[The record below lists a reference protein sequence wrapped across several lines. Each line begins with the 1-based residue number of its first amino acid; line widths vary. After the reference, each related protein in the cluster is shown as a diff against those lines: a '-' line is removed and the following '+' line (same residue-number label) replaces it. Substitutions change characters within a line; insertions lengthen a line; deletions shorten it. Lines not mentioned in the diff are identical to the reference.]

1 MAKALLKKEK
11 WTLTFDRRLK
21 SAVVREARRQ
31 GVYPTQVLESLV
43 TEKFDP
49 FGQTNIKD
57 EPAYVRRLRRKDRDG
72 SDEEFLEDIRR
83 WEKINF
89 LSLS

>member
-1 MAKALLKKEK
+1 MAKALSKKEK
-11 WTLTFDRRLK
+11 WTITFDRRLK

-43 TEKFDP
+43 KEKFNP
-49 FGQTNIKD
+49 FGHTNIKD

-72 SDEEFLEDIRR
+72 SDEKFLEDIRR
-83 WEKINF
+83 WEKIN
-89 LSLS
+89 S

>member
-21 SAVVREARRQ
+21 SAVVREARRR

-43 TEKFDP
+43 KEKFNP
-49 FGQTNIKD
+49 FGHTNIKD
-57 EPAYVRRLRRKDRDG
+57 EPAYVRRLRRKDRNG

-83 WEKINF
+83 WEKIN
-89 LSLS
+89 S

>member
-1 MAKALLKKEK
+1 MAKATLRKEK

-21 SAVVREARRQ
+21 SAVVREAKRR

-43 TEKFDP
+43 KEKFNP
-49 FGQTNIKD
+49 FEHTNIKD
-57 EPAYVRRLRRKDRDG
+57 EPAYVRRLRRKDRNG

-83 WEKINF
+83 WEKIN
-89 LSLS
+89 S